1 MITFESAA
9 TIHGSAH
16 IQREPGKVPRKIRQ
30 NVKITETVVN
40 PESPRPLPTTDEVQE
55 EQNLLGPV
63 ALAQK
68 TVDC

>member
-1 MITFESAA
+1 MLA
-9 TIHGSAH
+9 TVRGSAH

-30 NVKITETVVN
+30 NVKIPETVVN
-40 PESPRPLPTTDEVQE
+40 PRPLPTTDEVQE
-55 EQNLLGPV
+55 EQNPLGPV